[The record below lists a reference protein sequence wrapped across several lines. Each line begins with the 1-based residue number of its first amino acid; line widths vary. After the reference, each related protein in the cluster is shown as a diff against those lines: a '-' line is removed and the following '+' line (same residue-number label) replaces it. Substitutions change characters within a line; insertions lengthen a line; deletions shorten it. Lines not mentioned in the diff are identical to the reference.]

1 MLKISSLFQNIS
13 NFLYRNIPNFFT
25 LMNLLFGAIAIVLS
39 FEGRTNL
46 ILASYFIYFAGV
58 FDFFD
63 GFSARTLK
71 VTSLLGKELDSLAD
85 MVSFGLAP
93 SMVLYQLLKQS
104 LQIKQFSFS
113 LPVIDIAIVLS
124 AFLIALFSAVRL
136 AKFNIDE
143 NQKES
148 FIGLATPAS
157 AMLIAA
163 IPLIANFNPSDL
175 ILFPGFSKNTFF
187 FLSVMFFGIYIV
199 KPFVL
204 LPLIGT
210 VSILLVAKLPMF
222 SLKFKTYKFEDNK
235 LKYIFLI
242 FSVISFAV
250 FQILSVPIIFLLY
263 ISFSIFNNV
272 FNREEEAENEIVNV
286 E

>member
-1 MLKISSLFQNIS
+1 MSKN

-25 LMNLLFGAIAIVLS
+25 LMNLLSGSIAIVLS
-39 FEGRTNL
+39 FEGRNNL
-46 ILASYFIYFAGV
+46 VLASYFIYMSGV

-63 GFSARTLK
+63 GFAARTLK

-93 SMVLYQLLKQS
+93 SMILYQLLKQS

-113 LPVIDIAIVLS
+113 LPALDILIVLS
-124 AFLIALFSAVRL
+124 AFLIAIFSAIRL

-143 NQKES
+143 NQTDS

-163 IPLIANFNPSDL
+163 IPLISVFMPSHL
-175 ILFPGFSKNTFF
+175 LLFPNFSRNTFF
-187 FLSVMFFGIYIV
+187 LLSVLMFGIYVV
-199 KPFVL
+199 KPIVL
-204 LPLIGT
+204 IPLIVILST
-210 VSILLVAKLPMF
+210 LLVARIPMF
-222 SLKFKTYKFEDNK
+222 SLKFKNYKFEDNK

-242 FSVISFAV
+242 FSVISFV
-250 FQILSVPIIFLLY
+250 VLQIIAVPIIFILY
-263 ISFSIFNNV
+263 ISFSIFNNI
-272 FNREEEAENEIVNV
+272 FNKSMENEIN
-286 E
+286 ELDDTKKDLLAG

>member
-1 MLKISSLFQNIS
+1 
-13 NFLYRNIPNFFT
+13 
-25 LMNLLFGAIAIVLS
+25 MNLLSGSIAIVLS
-39 FEGRTNL
+39 FEGRNNL
-46 ILASYFIYFAGV
+46 VLASYFIYISGI

-93 SMVLYQLLKQS
+93 SMILYQLLKQS
-104 LQIKQFSFS
+104 QQIKQFSFS
-113 LPVIDIAIVLS
+113 LPYVDILIVLS
-124 AFLIALFSAVRL
+124 AFLIAIFSAIRL

-143 NQKES
+143 KQTDS

-163 IPLIANFNPSDL
+163 IPLISVFMPSHL

-187 FLSVMFFGIYIV
+187 FLLVMLFGIYVI
-199 KPFVL
+199 KPVVL
-204 LPLIGT
+204 LPLIVLIST
-210 VSILLVAKLPMF
+210 LLVAKIPMF
-222 SLKFKTYKFEDNK
+222 SLKFKNYKFEDNK

-242 FSVISFAV
+242 FSFISFITL
-250 FQILSVPIIFLLY
+250 QILAVPIIFLLY
-263 ISFSIFNNV
+263 ISFSIFNNI
-272 FNREEEAENEIVNV
+272 FNKSIEGETDEPDKDVKRLLMD
-286 E
+286 